1 LQPLAAPPAPTR
13 AVAPDVDRLPSHVRL
28 DWESLILA
36 HLERFRRYSARA
48 RAIRQRRTAHIC
60 FSMNRVGMV
69 PSSAIVRKSGS
80 FDLNQAAL
88 DTLIRAQ
95 PLPAIP
101 ADEPDIVELT
111 IPVAVSLR

>member
-1 LQPLAAPPAPTR
+1 MVELQPLTAPPEPTR
-13 AVAPDVDRLPSHVRL
+13 AVAPNVDGLSNHVRP

-36 HLERFRRYSARA
+36 HL
-48 RAIRQRRTAHIC
+48 
-60 FSMNRVGMV
+60 
-69 PSSAIVRKSGS
+69 
-80 FDLNQAAL
+80 DLNQAAL

>member
-1 LQPLAAPPAPTR
+1 VVELQPLAAPPEPTR
-13 AVAPDVDRLPSHVRL
+13 AVAPNVDRLSSHVRP

-60 FSMNRVGMV
+60 FGMNRVGLV

-80 FDLNQAAL
+80 FDLDQAAL
-88 DTLIRAQ
+88 DMLIRAQ

-101 ADEPDIVELT
+101 AE
-111 IPVAVSLR
+111 SLMSSN